1 MDIKY
6 KQNVTQ
12 RIFLDYYLTFCANIY
27 NQKRLSFLRR
37 RETYTNTTWDQK
49 DMKMAPSRGRIK
61 WKKNSFVQWLS
72 E

>member
-27 NQKRLSFLRR
+27 HQEIFSFLRHK
-37 RETYTNTTWDQK
+37 ETYTNTTLDQK
-49 DMKMAPSRGRIK
+49 DMKMAPSRRRIK
-61 WKKNSFVQWLS
+61 
-72 E
+72 